1 MTIYAGDEC
10 SQRLNLDS
18 HRVLRGAVFNFEV
31 GVDGQNGFGLC
42 VAQVA
47 KDRRCVRYGRF
58 EGGIFH
64 DRGKSAEM
72 WAGSEGRSTEF
83 LGNESYC
90 PSALHH
96 LYLFSVLTKVNTHVN
111 LFIWPDP

>member
-18 HRVLRGAVFNFEV
+18 HRVLRGAIFNFEV

-72 WAGSEGRSTEF
+72 WAGSEGRSKVDQQNSWETNHIVPAPF
-83 LGNESYC
+83 TIYIFF
-90 PSALHH
+90 PS
-96 LYLFSVLTKVNTHVN
+96 
-111 LFIWPDP
+111 